1 MAVKKMPNLKFDV
14 FIGLNSPRLVLSS
27 NSFVTANS
35 KKYLTGDIYSS
46 HLSPFQMLSVLFV
59 NPENNIKGTKTA
71 GAISTANVADYT
83 TVPINMPKIV
93 ATYTYRM
100 APPKRVKKHLA
111 DKLKLIIKY
120 IRVTKMIGNID
131 VNKSSI
137 VIFDRK

>member
-1 MAVKKMPNLKFDV
+1 
-14 FIGLNSPRLVLSS
+14 
-27 NSFVTANS
+27 
-35 KKYLTGDIYSS
+35 
-46 HLSPFQMLSVLFV
+46 MLSVLFV
-59 NPENNIKGTKTA
+59 NPENNINGTKTA
-71 GAISTANVADYT
+71 GAISTAKVADQT

-100 APPKRVKKHLA
+100 APPKRVKKHFA

-120 IRVTKMIGNID
+120 IRVTNMIGNID

>member
-1 MAVKKMPNLKFDV
+1 MAVKKMPNVKFDV
-14 FIGLNSPRLVLSS
+14 SIGLNTPRFVLSS
-27 NSFVTANS
+27 NSLVTANS

-46 HLSPFQMLSVLFV
+46 HLRPFQMLAVLFV
-59 NPENNIKGTKTA
+59 NPENSINGTKTA
-71 GAISTANVADYT
+71 GAISTAKVADQT

-100 APPKRVKKHLA
+100 APPKRVKKHFA

-120 IRVTKMIGNID
+120 IRVTNMIGNID